1 MCKCDGESYIGVIGM
16 ASPSFT
22 DNSYLYIEGNR
33 LKIFGD
39 DPESRPT
46 FIPIHFCPIC
56 GRNLD
61 PEETE

>member
-1 MCKCDGESYIGVIGM
+1 MCKCDGESYIGVVGM
-16 ASPSFT
+16 ARPT
-22 DNSYLYIEGNR
+22 LTNNSYIYIEGSN
-33 LKIFGD
+33 LKIFSD